1 MILANQPPLSLV
13 EQEVVVFQGKKALA
27 TGSSQER
34 TDLVP
39 DILPAGILAGMDQG
53 NLHGQEPPVIPGRP
67 ATNMVN
73 PISLYTYYCYY
84 G

>member
-13 EQEVVVFQGKKALA
+13 EQEVVVFQGKKAFA
-27 TGSSQER
+27 PGSSQEG

-39 DILPAGILAGMDQG
+39 DILPPGILAGMDQG
-53 NLHGQEPPVIPGRP
+53 NLHGHRPPVTPGRP